1 MAARDNRLEQLR
13 REIAE
18 AAPGEA
24 HTRVANCNPILLYH
38 PAPGGGGDGYANGV
52 DHWRYDYC
60 R

>member
-38 PAPGGGGDGYANGV
+38 PAPGGGVMGTPMA
-52 DHWRYDYC
+52 
-60 R
+60 